1 MPSSSN
7 IYAEK
12 IYSEHPSVLWA
23 LDDQAD
29 YISLLSSDTKNL
41 VNWTKV
47 NGSLSKTNSSTTQP
61 FVSDDLFLV
70 TGTPSTTDIAYTT
83 ITSTDIANF
92 TDLNQMLN
100 SFCIGSYFYSNSIHI
115 ASIAIGYEYYD
126 IISGTNVQNLKEIPI
141 TLYNNWMFLS
151 ETFSLPKQNTTM
163 RIVIKIGYYPSAE
176 DSSHYTF
183 LINGVSI
190 GQWSEEFN
198 SFSSGSLTV
207 DLPSSIPLESCK
219 AVSAYA
225 YGLNTNQGYYLI
237 NNNALTSRNS
247 GVPLVYG
254 ASNTTI
260 LSPNLNSDSTPKP
273 SLIVPGLG
281 FLNEIGRYKDLTVE
295 MWLRITAQSSTP
307 KRIFGPIS
315 STDGLY
321 IDGSFLTLVIDGNF
335 KSKYIGEWCRP
346 MLLDISLIENKAIVI
361 LNGEKIIELSIDR
374 TSLNLPQ
381 QFLNGKNL
389 DWLGFYA
396 YQDITPIELDCV
408 AIYPYAVPEV
418 VAKKRWVYGQAVKS
432 LESVDSSYNGTTSQI
447 DYTFSQYANNY
458 SYPNHGSW
466 KQGKFDGLI
475 SDNTSLM
482 SPQYELPAFISD
494 TTTLDNIFNLNSSIQ
509 TESNIFFTLSNNNG
523 YLFLNSLAFL
533 TNKTKSF
540 YGLFKVD
547 SNIANEQTLF
557 FIQNKLTLEYFKIT
571 LLNNTIYYKFYSKNS
586 GLLTIS
592 SKNYINGSIFSAGID
607 IDQICSYYGKDMI
620 SFWSNLNNL
629 NVFILNDQN
638 KTSHYSHKLY
648 KIGFS
653 TFRNSS
659 SIETNF
665 DSFGIID
672 PNSDILDF
680 VASYTM
686 VPELEY
692 GTYYLDLDIAGYWED
707 YIPLTYFAKNITDS
721 FGNQKYD
728 LDFIQFNID
737 APSPPNFI
745 SSSQKA
751 SWTYGE
757 LNAKFA
763 SPTQQPY
770 DILDNKLYTGYET
783 YNDLAYDKSS
793 FLYEY
798 NTQNSNIRSYIT
810 FQYVSDG
817 LNQLP
822 EYFTTTAPALKS
834 GIVNL
839 ENDLNWMTT
848 KYEVVNDTI
857 IYPPQNVDFA
867 DLAIVVH
874 LEVKTSGS
882 TNKVIQLKSLEFAS
896 QSNNESSATA
906 IGTRFGNKLYP
917 YKKSGAYFDYKSKNP
932 ISIYKKS
939 SPYLHLTR
947 YSGIQV
953 KGPFD
958 PTVNRGVALII
969 NKNKVSEYQVGAVQV
984 AMRYDDDFFPATPY
998 PVFEIQNA
1006 DTSIKFYM
1014 QANSSSG
1021 DRAKIFAIDSKTGKL
1036 KNGISYY
1043 LNGILVAEPTIT
1055 VKQWAFLGISFAD
1068 PVSFES
1074 TSGYFNLNGPL
1085 LFNNISYYK
1094 ISNLQKQQSA
1104 STRVWDEIKQAYIV
1118 GNPTPQYFMWNYWYP
1133 AYTWFGVMVKSTSY
1147 SYGIT
1152 PSDIYKTYMGTNKI
1166 IVGNDGEKQLKVY
1179 DDPISVYSNT
1189 VQQSYVLDPV

>member
-29 YISLLSSDTKNL
+29 YISILSNTNKNL
-41 VNWTKV
+41 VNWTPS
-47 NGSLSKTNSSTTQP
+47 NGSLVKTNSTTTQP
-61 FVSDDLFLV
+61 FVLDDLFLI
-70 TGTPSTTDIAYTT
+70 TGAPSTTDISYTT
-83 ITSTDIANF
+83 LISPDIANF
-92 TDLNQMLN
+92 TDLNEALN
-100 SFCIGSYFYSNSIHI
+100 SFSIGSYFYSNSIHI
-115 ASIAIGYEYYD
+115 ASIAIGYQYYD
-126 IISGTNVQNLKEIPI
+126 ILDGVLVQNLKEIPI

-151 ETFSLPKQNTTM
+151 ETFSLPKQNTTLK
-163 RIVIKIGYYPSAE
+163 IVIKIGYYPSIE

-183 LINGVSI
+183 LINGVTI

-198 SFSSGSLTV
+198 SFSSGSTSV
-207 DLPSSIPLESCK
+207 DLPSSIPLEPCK
-219 AVSAYA
+219 AVPAYA
-225 YGLNTNQGYYLI
+225 YGLNQNQGYYLI
-237 NNNALTSRNS
+237 NNNALMARNS

-254 ASNTTI
+254 ASNTTM
-260 LSPNLNSDSTPKP
+260 LSPNLNSDMTTKP
-273 SLIVPGLG
+273 SLIIPGLG

-315 STDGLY
+315 SKDGLY
-321 IDGSFLTLVIDGNF
+321 LDGSFLTLVIDGNF

-346 MLLDISLIENKAIVI
+346 MLLDISLIQNKAIVI
-361 LNGEKIIELSIDR
+361 LNGEKIIELEIDR
-374 TSLNLPQ
+374 SKLNLPSQ
-381 QFLNGKNL
+381 YLNDKNL

-396 YQDITPIELDCV
+396 YKDITPIEIDCI

-432 LESVDSSYNGTTSQI
+432 LESIDSSYNGVTSQI
-447 DYTFSQYANNY
+447 DYTFSEYGNNY

-466 KQGKFDGLI
+466 KQGKFDGLV

-482 SPQYELPAFISD
+482 SPKYDLPIFVSN
-494 TTTLDNIFNLNSSIQ
+494 TTTIENTFSANSTIQSETEVFFSLLNQ
-509 TESNIFFTLSNNNG
+509 NG
-523 YLFLNSLAFL
+523 YLFLDSLSFL

-540 YGLFKVD
+540 YGIFKVE
-547 SNIANEQTLF
+547 STIAQEQTLF

-571 LLNNTIYYKFYSKNS
+571 IIGNKIYYKFYSKNS
-586 GLLTIS
+586 GLITIET
-592 SKNYINGSIFSAGID
+592 KDYIDNTRFTVGVD
-607 IDQICSYYGKDMI
+607 IDKMCSYYGKDMI
-620 SFWSNLNNL
+620 SFWSNLKNL
-629 NVFILNDQN
+629 NVFILNNPEQSS
-638 KTSHYSHKLY
+638 KYSHKLY
-648 KIGFS
+648 KIGVS
-653 TFRNSS
+653 TFRNSLDLDS
-659 SIETNF
+659 SF
-665 DSFGIID
+665 DTFGIMDPTKDLID
-672 PNSDILDF
+672 FI
-680 VASYTM
+680 ASYTL

-692 GTYYLDLDIAGYWED
+692 GTYYLDLDISGYWED

-721 FGNQKYD
+721 FGEQKYD

-745 SSSQKA
+745 SSSEKA

-757 LNAKFA
+757 LNSKFA
-763 SPTQQPY
+763 SPVQQSY

-783 YNDLAYDKSS
+783 YYDLAHDKSS

-810 FQYVSDG
+810 FQYISDG
-817 LNQLP
+817 LNKLP

-839 ENDLNWMTT
+839 ENDSNWMTT

-857 IYPPQNVDFA
+857 IYPPQSVNFEE
-867 DLAIVVH
+867 LAIVVH

-882 TNKVIQLKSLEFAS
+882 TNKVIELKSLEFAS

-958 PTVNRGVALII
+958 PNVNRGVALVV
-969 NKNKVSEYQVGAVQV
+969 NKNKVSEYQIGAIQI

-998 PVFEIQNA
+998 PIFEIQNA

-1021 DRAKIFAIDSKTGKL
+1021 DRAKIYAIDSATGKL

-1055 VKQWAFLGISFAD
+1055 VKQWAFLGVSFAD
-1068 PVSFES
+1068 PISFES
-1074 TSGYFNLNGPL
+1074 TSGYLNLNGPL

-1094 ISNLQKQQSA
+1094 ISNLQKIQSA

-1118 GNPTPQYFMWNYWYP
+1118 GNPTPQYFMWDYWYP

-1166 IVGNDGEKQLKVY
+1166 IVGNDGEKELRVY
-1179 DDPISVYSNT
+1179 DDPISVYSDT
-1189 VQQSYVLDPV
+1189 LQQSYVLDPV